1 MQLEMSCHLKF
12 QWVCDLLGGNLRG
25 WRVSFGV
32 GWCPLPCGSKYHLV
46 LQACRI
52 FHEVDITYFGRR
64 FHVVPKFRSQCLS
77 HFDAQFGWGFPLKQG
92 DDYAQLDWMDLE
104 GKK

>member
-1 MQLEMSCHLKF
+1 MRLTL
-12 QWVCDLLGGNLRG
+12 LILGGG
-25 WRVSFGV
+25 SM
-32 GWCPLPCGSKYHLV
+32 WCPNVG
-46 LQACRI
+46 A
-52 FHEVDITYFGRR
+52 
-64 FHVVPKFRSQCLS
+64 KFRSQCLS